1 MSRSW
6 WPKRSRPEAFPG
18 LCGPP
23 RGQGILVYL
32 FWTKEGE
39 RYLSH
44 ISGEVTAEELC
55 ISAAEAVGET
65 DSLDQ
70 MHPHGPKLKL
80 FVRRLLFFF
89 LVVFHPAGGT
99 RV

>member
-6 WPKRSRPEAFPG
+6 WPKCSRAEAFPG
-18 LCGPP
+18 LCAPP
-23 RGQGILVYL
+23 RDRGIHVYL
-32 FWTKEGE
+32 FWTKEGD

-44 ISGEVTAEELC
+44 TCGEVTAEDLC

-70 MHPHGPKLKL
+70 MHPHRPKLNRSL
-80 FVRRLLFFF
+80 VFCF
-89 LVVFHPAGGT
+89 VVFYPAGGT
-99 RV
+99 CV